1 MMVMGC
7 AFSCLEPILAVVTAL
22 DYKSPFHLTSKV
34 REFVGA
40 ALKKRLSAPTDKK
53 RVRLW
58 SRRLKDGGYLLL
70 RNTAIL
76 LFITPGNAVSSTNF
90 EVSKKLQSS
99 VGLSLFHIRSKFL
112 LWGTC
117 I

>member
-34 REFVGA
+34 RVFVGA

-53 RVRLW
+53 
-58 SRRLKDGGYLLL
+58 KG
-70 RNTAIL
+70 
-76 LFITPGNAVSSTNF
+76 
-90 EVSKKLQSS
+90 
-99 VGLSLFHIRSKFL
+99 
-112 LWGTC
+112 
-117 I
+117 